1 MMFRT
6 LPLSETA
13 SVRLCD
19 VGQGEPVLMIHGVG
33 MRAEA
38 WEPQIA
44 ALGRRFRVIAPDMPG
59 HGESDPLPE
68 GAQLPD
74 FVIWAAR
81 LIEALDCGP
90 VNLVGHSMGALIASG
105 LAIERPDLV
114 RRVALLNAVH
124 RRTPEAL
131 AAVLERAEGIAEGRT
146 GVESALG
153 RWFGPDDEVVRD
165 HVADWFRT
173 IDQQGYLT
181 AYRAFA
187 EGDAVYA
194 DRLGEIRAP
203 ALLLTGQQD
212 PNSTPAMSEAM
223 AALMPLGEARIIAGH
238 RHMVNLT
245 APDLVTQAL
254 EALLAREET
263 CP

>member
-1 MMFRT
+1 MMFQT
-6 LPLSETA
+6 LRLSEAA

-19 VGQGEPVLMIHGVG
+19 IGEGEPILMIHGVG

-44 ALGRRFRVIAPDMPG
+44 ALGRRWRVIAADMPG

-74 FVIWAAR
+74 FVAWAAR
-81 LIEALDCGP
+81 LVEVLGCGP

-105 LAIERPDLV
+105 LAVERPDLV

-124 RRTPEAL
+124 RRTPEAR
-131 AAVLERAEGIAEGRT
+131 AAVLARAEDIACGRT

-153 RWFGPDDEVVRD
+153 RWFGPDDEAVRD
-165 HVADWFRT
+165 HVTGWFET
-173 IDQQGYLT
+173 IDQQGYLA

-187 EGDAVYA
+187 KGDAVYA
-194 DRLGEIRAP
+194 DRLGAIEAP
-203 ALLLTGQQD
+203 ALLLTGEDD
-212 PNSTPAMSEAM
+212 PNSTPAMSKAM
-223 AALMPLGEARIIAGH
+223 AALMPHGEARIIAGH

-245 APDLVTQAL
+245 APEQVTAAL
-254 EALLAREET
+254 EALLVRQEV